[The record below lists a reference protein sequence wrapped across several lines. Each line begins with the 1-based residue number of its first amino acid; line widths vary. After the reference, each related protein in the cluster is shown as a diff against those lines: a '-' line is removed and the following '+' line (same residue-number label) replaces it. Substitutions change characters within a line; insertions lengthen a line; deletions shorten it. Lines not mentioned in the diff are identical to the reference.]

1 MAKKFKLIL
10 LIIATVS
17 FIAYAEE
24 SSVLKWSKI
33 NEFYFEFYLPSTFKK
48 IEVHGE
54 DSYVRKYQS
63 KTITLDIDYGQY
75 SNSLKQFVDAHEYK
89 E

>member
-54 DSYVRKYQS
+54 DS
-63 KTITLDIDYGQY
+63 
-75 SNSLKQFVDAHEYK
+75 
-89 E
+89 

>member
-1 MAKKFKLIL
+1 MVKIL
-10 LIIATVS
+10 
-17 FIAYAEE
+17 
-24 SSVLKWSKI
+24 
-33 NEFYFEFYLPSTFKK
+33 N
-48 IEVHGE
+48 
-54 DSYVRKYQS
+54 VRKYQS